1 MLKNIISAVF
11 FTTILVTSMPSLAVE
26 KEVSEKAMATARHE
40 VTATTDQKSASSK
53 NTQQSTEANNVTTA
67 TASLLFAFALLGFVL
82 LSNR

>member
-11 FTTILVTSMPSLAVE
+11 FTTILATSMPSLAVE
-26 KEVSEKAMATARHE
+26 KEVSEKVIATTSHE
-40 VTATTDQKSASSK
+40 VTATSDQKSASSK
-53 NTQQSTEANNVTTA
+53 NTQQSAEANNITTA